1 MTELVSTW
9 HRRLRIGVLGPKP
22 KHALGAALLLAFLL
36 VTLIW
41 PLVNVVAAGFMTSDG
56 RFTTEYL
63 ALVLTDPVL
72 LGGLVNA
79 TLIAVGTTL
88 VALALALP
96 LAVLNSRYEF
106 PGRSLF
112 SSLLLVPMVL
122 PPFVGA
128 IGTRLLLGR
137 FGPLTILFGDENGT
151 GVDWLGRLRVFG
163 VIAVE
168 ALALYPIIL
177 LNLQAA
183 LANVDPMLERA
194 AANLGAR
201 RWEVFWRVTFPLVRP
216 GLFAGCTLVSIW
228 SFTELG
234 TPFLFQ
240 VYEVTP
246 VQVFMKLVEVDNP
259 LPYALVMVMLT
270 CSSLL
275 YVVGKLTFGRSQI
288 SLASKSASQ
297 RARKQLSPLRGLL
310 AGVPFVL
317 VLTLALL
324 PNLSVLLTSLS
335 TTGGWYRSLVPHTFT
350 LAHYASALRDEL
362 IMPSFDGSTL
372 HLGAVGNSIVYA
384 GMATAIG
391 VVVAIGVA
399 LIVVRSNVPFRGA
412 LDVLSMLPL
421 AIPGLVM
428 AFGFLSISVQFK
440 RALGDATPAWLDVQR
455 FPVVL
460 LVIAYAARRLPY
472 VVRSSAAGLEQVPRD
487 YERAAS
493 NLGATAPR
501 VLGSIVLPLIG
512 ANVMAGALMAFV
524 FAMLEVSDS
533 LVLAQSAEFFPITRA
548 ILELTTR
555 LGDGLYVA
563 SALGVWAMVLL
574 TLTLLLAG
582 SLLGKRLGAMFRA

>member
-1 MTELVSTW
+1 MSLAA
-9 HRRLRIGVLGPKP
+9 RLRLGLLGPRP
-22 KHALGAALLLAFLL
+22 AHAFGAALLLVFLV

-41 PLVNVVAAGFMTSDG
+41 PLLNVVATGFMTSDG
-56 RFTTEYL
+56 RFTHEYL
-63 ALVLTDPVL
+63 RLVLTDPVL
-72 LGGLVNA
+72 LGGLLNA
-79 TLIAVGTTL
+79 TFIAVATML
-88 VALALALP
+88 VALGLALP

-106 PGRSLF
+106 SGRALF

-137 FGPLTILFGDENGT
+137 FGPLTILFADEHGS
-151 GVDWLGRLRVFG
+151 GVDWLGRLRIFG
-163 VIAVE
+163 VVAVE

-194 AANLGAR
+194 AENLGAG
-201 RWEVFWRVTFPLVRP
+201 RWQVFWRVTFPLVRP
-216 GLFAGCTLVSIW
+216 GLFAGCTLVLIW

-234 TPFLFQ
+234 TPLMFH
-240 VYEVTP
+240 VYDVTP
-246 VQVFMKLVEVDNP
+246 VQVFIKTTEINNP

-275 YVVGKLTFGRSQI
+275 YVLGKLTFGRS
-288 SLASKSASQ
+288 SVVLASKSASQ
-297 RARKQLSPLRGLL
+297 RARKPLSGFRAAL
-310 AGVPFVL
+310 AGAPFVA
-317 VLTLALL
+317 VLCLALL
-324 PNLSVLLTSLS
+324 PNLSVVLTSLS
-335 TTGGWYRSLVPHTFT
+335 STGAWYRSLLPRELT
-350 LAHYASALRDEL
+350 LDHYLSALQDEL
-362 IMPSFDGSTL
+362 VMPSFESSTL

-384 GMATAIG
+384 GVATAIG
-391 VVVAIGVA
+391 VVVALGVA
-399 LIVVRSNVPFRGA
+399 LSVVRSRVPFRGA

-421 AIPGLVM
+421 AVPGLVM
-428 AFGFLSISVQFK
+428 AFGYLSLSLQFK

-460 LVIAYAARRLPY
+460 LVLAYAARRLPY

-493 NLGATAPR
+493 NLGASPAR
-501 VLGSIVLPLIG
+501 VLRRIVLPLIG
-512 ANVMAGALMAFV
+512 ASVMAGALMAFV

-533 LVLAQSAEFFPITRA
+533 LILAQSAKFFPITRA
-548 ILELTTR
+548 IWELSLR

-582 SLLGKRLGAMFRA
+582 ALLGKRLGAMFRA

>member
-1 MTELVSTW
+1 MSFAA
-9 HRRLRIGVLGPKP
+9 RLQLRALGPKP
-22 KHALGAALLLAFLL
+22 KQGLGAVLLLGFLI

-41 PLVNVVAAGFMTSDG
+41 PLLNVVTAGFMTSDG
-56 RFTTEYL
+56 HFTHEYL
-63 ALVLTDPVL
+63 RLVLTDPVL
-72 LGGLVNA
+72 LGGLLNA
-79 TLIAVGTTL
+79 TLIASATTL
-88 VALALALP
+88 VALGLALP

-106 PGRSLF
+106 PGRTLF

-137 FGPLTILFGDENGT
+137 FGPLTILFGDANGS
-151 GVDWLGRLRVFG
+151 GVDWLGSLRIFG

-194 AANLGAR
+194 AENLGAT
-201 RWEVFWRVTFPLVRP
+201 RWQVFWRVTFPLVRP
-216 GLFAGCTLVSIW
+216 GLFAGCTLVLIW

-234 TPFLFQ
+234 TPLMFH
-240 VYEVTP
+240 VYDVTP
-246 VQVFMKLVEVDNP
+246 VQVFIKLTEINNP

-275 YVVGKLTFGRSQI
+275 YVIGKLTLGKSTRAV
-288 SLASKSASQ
+288 ASKSASL
-297 RARKQLSPLRGLL
+297 RARKPLGGARGALTS
-310 AGVPFVL
+310 VPFVA
-317 VLTLALL
+317 VLCLALL
-324 PNLSVLLTSLS
+324 PNLSVVLTSLS
-335 TTGGWYRSLVPHTFT
+335 ATGAWYRSLVPRELT
-350 LAHYASALRDEL
+350 LAHYVSALQDEL
-362 IMPSFDGSTL
+362 VMPSFDGSHL

-384 GMATAIG
+384 GIATLIG
-391 VVVAIGVA
+391 IAVALGVA
-399 LIVVRSNVPFRGA
+399 LVVVRSSVPFRGV

-421 AIPGLVM
+421 AVPGLVM
-428 AFGFLSISVQFK
+428 AFGYLSLSVQFK

-455 FPVVL
+455 FPVLL
-460 LVIAYAARRLPY
+460 LVLAYAARRLPY

-487 YERAAS
+487 YERAAA
-493 NLGATAPR
+493 NLGASPQR
-501 VLGSIVLPLIG
+501 VLQRIVLPLIG
-512 ANVMAGALMAFV
+512 ASVMAGALMAFV

-533 LVLAQSAEFFPITRA
+533 LVLAQSARFFPITRA
-548 ILELTTR
+548 IYELANR

-563 SALGVWAMVLL
+563 SALGVWAMALL

-582 SLLGKRLGAMFRA
+582 ALLGKRLGAMFRT